1 MDIND
6 CIYQRRSIRFYKS
19 EVPSQALI
27 MKILE
32 TSIWA
37 PSGKNLQPWKL
48 KILRDHETI
57 KIISDLC
64 EQSRFVGKA
73 PCSIIIFLDKNKSY
87 NYIKDI
93 QACGMLMQNIML
105 TAFSEGLGT
114 CLIGELIEK
123 GEEVKNILNLTD
135 GALELMGVI
144 TIGYPRVNTQM
155 ASRKSLSEFLL

>member
-1 MDIND
+1 MNIND
-6 CIYQRRSIRFYKS
+6 CVCNRRSIRFYKN
-19 EVPSQALI
+19 ELPNQTLI
-27 MKILE
+27 TKILE

-48 KILRDHETI
+48 KIVSDHATI
-57 KIISDLC
+57 KMISELC
-64 EQSRFVGKA
+64 TRSRFVEKA
-73 PCSIIIFLDKNKSY
+73 PCAIVIFLDKNISY
-87 NYIKDI
+87 NYIKDV